1 MNLPV
6 IEVGSLPSSVEM
18 VDLSQD
24 LTIDNMEDMRI
35 LEKHQDTTKPLPGLK
50 ITQEGGLVISTAAR
64 RKILEMALGQSV
76 SNFYRTFS
84 YVF

>member
-24 LTIDNMEDMRI
+24 LTIDNMEDIRI
-35 LEKHQDTTKPLPGLK
+35 LEKHQDTRKLSPGLQM
-50 ITQEGGLVISTAAR
+50 TQEGGLVISTAAR

-76 SNFYRTFS
+76 SNTLQLL
-84 YVF
+84 

>member
-24 LTIDNMEDMRI
+24 LTIDSMEDIRI
-35 LEKHQDTTKPLPGLK
+35 LEKHQDTRKLSPGLK
-50 ITQEGGLVISTAAR
+50 MTQEGGLVISTAAR